1 MIAITYHFNRA
12 RVCLWCISKFAFQ
25 YLTKQ
30 STTLKEVNDN
40 RLKVYE
46 QLEISI
52 AELELKNKTL
62 EDESKEDKHKLK
74 R

>member
-1 MIAITYHFNRA
+1 MIAITYQFNHA
-12 RVCLWCISKFAFQ
+12 RVCLWCIYKFAFQ

>member
-1 MIAITYHFNRA
+1 MQEFAYGA
-12 RVCLWCISKFAFQ
+12 LSKFAFQ

>member
-1 MIAITYHFNRA
+1 MIF
-12 RVCLWCISKFAFQ
+12 FFFFQ

-52 AELELKNKTL
+52 AELELKNKSL
-62 EDESKEDKHKLK
+62 EDESKEDKLK
-74 R
+74 VKR